1 MKMGSGPLGFVRWA
15 TRWAEAAFTLDARS
29 LAAYRIG
36 LGLVLVVDSLLR
48 TRDFSLMLAPDGMF
62 PLESLARFHGSRAL
76 WSLAFLHDSAL
87 CSGGVLALEA
97 VAGGALA
104 IGWHSRL
111 ATVAA
116 WAAVV
121 SLIRR
126 ASPAANS
133 GDFWLACQ
141 LFWAMFLPLGAR
153 WSLDAVRRREAAE
166 SLPTSVCSVASAALM
181 LQLAA
186 VYLGAGLGKLNTG
199 WLTGEALTHALS
211 VHDHGTPLGMMLG
224 GIPWL
229 ARPLQWLVVAGE
241 LAVLPVLVALP
252 QPRVRGLLVAAGWGF
267 HLAIWA
273 GMTVGL
279 FAVVGM
285 VAWLPLIP
293 GALWP
298 AAAGL
303 DRQTERRERVVGLG
317 PAASWACGLAA
328 AFATLAF
335 VHHVTPLGRHSLPVA
350 VRWPLNLTCLF
361 QDWAMFGGVPAQEQW
376 VYGRAVLADG
386 SEVDLLRG
394 GRPLEQERPAG
405 GFTSLPHH
413 RWHKFLWILPRE
425 PVRVFA
431 PPAAAALVRQWNQ
444 THPPAR
450 QVKSFEIRLGI
461 QDVRSGDDTVR
472 DFLLA
477 SWPAVS
483 SDGRGNLT
491 RFLEAHAP

>member
-1 MKMGSGPLGFVRWA
+1 MQLNVVPLA
-15 TRWAEAAFTLDARS
+15 TRWAKAAFALDARS

-36 LGLVLVVDSLLR
+36 LGLLLVADSLLR

-62 PLESLARFHGSRAL
+62 PLESLHRFHGSRAI
-76 WSLAFLHDSAL
+76 WSLAFLYDSAW

-97 VAGGALA
+97 LAGGALVV
-104 IGWHSRL
+104 GWQSRL

-116 WAAVV
+116 WVAVV

-126 ASPAANS
+126 ASPAANA

-141 LFWAMFLPLGAR
+141 LFWSMFLPLGAR
-153 WSLDAVRRREAAE
+153 WSLDAARRDAAAPGP
-166 SLPTSVCSVASAALM
+166 LTAVCSVASAALV

-186 VYLGAGLGKLNTG
+186 VYLGAGLAKLNAG

-229 ARPLQWLVVAGE
+229 ARPLQWLVVGGE
-241 LAVLPVLVALP
+241 LGLPVLLVALP
-252 QPRVRGLLVAAGWGF
+252 RPRVRGLLVAAGWGF
-267 HLAIWA
+267 HLAIWF

-279 FAVVGM
+279 FAAIGI

-293 GALWP
+293 GAAWQ
-298 AAAGL
+298 AAAGIGGQPEQH
-303 DRQTERRERVVGLG
+303 RPVVGLG
-317 PAASWACGLAA
+317 QAGSWACGLALA
-328 AFATLAF
+328 LAIVAF
-335 VHHVTPLGRHSLPVA
+335 VHHATPLGRHTLPA
-350 VRWPLNLTCLF
+350 VLRWPLNLTCLF

-394 GRPLEQERPAG
+394 GRPLERERPTG

-431 PPAAAALVRQWNQ
+431 PAAAEALVRHWNQ

-450 QVKSFEIRLGI
+450 QVRSFEIRLGV

-477 SWPAVS
+477 SWPAIS
-483 SDGRGNLT
+483 TDGGGNLA
-491 RFLEAHAP
+491 RFLEANAP

>member
-1 MKMGSGPLGFVRWA
+1 MKLGFGPLEFVPLV
-15 TRWAEAAFTLDARS
+15 TRWTQAAFTLDARS

-36 LGLVLVVDSLLR
+36 LGLVLVADSLLR

-62 PLESLARFHGSRAL
+62 PLSSLAQFHGSRAF
-76 WSLAFLHDSAL
+76 WSLAFLHDSAW
-87 CSGGVLALEA
+87 CSGSVLALEA

-104 IGWHSRL
+104 IGWRSRL

-116 WAAVV
+116 WVAVV

-126 ASPAANS
+126 ASPAANA

-153 WSLDAVRRREAAE
+153 WSLDAVRRPAAAE
-166 SLPTSVCSVASAALM
+166 PPPTAVCSVASAALL

-186 VYLGAGLGKLNTG
+186 VYLGAGLAKLNSG

-211 VHDHGTPLGMMLG
+211 VHDHGKPLGMMLG

-252 QPRVRGLLVAAGWGF
+252 QPRVRGLLVAAGWAF
-267 HLAIWA
+267 HLAIWF

-279 FAVVGM
+279 FAVVGI

-293 GALWP
+293 GAWWP
-298 AAAGL
+298 TVAGRG
-303 DRQTERRERVVGLG
+303 RQTEHHERVVGLG
-317 PAASWACGLAA
+317 RGASWACGLALA
-328 AFATLAF
+328 LAILAF
-335 VHHVTPLGRHSLPVA
+335 IHHVTPLGRYSLPLA
-350 VRWPLNLTCLF
+350 VRWPLNLACLF

-386 SEVDLLRG
+386 SAVDLLRG
-394 GRPLEQERPAG
+394 GRPLEEERPAG

-431 PPAAAALVRQWNQ
+431 PPAAAALVRHWNQ
-444 THPPAR
+444 THPPDR
-450 QVKSFEIRLGI
+450 QVTSFEIRLGI

-477 SWPAVS
+477 SWPPVS
-483 SDGRGNLT
+483 SDGGGNLA